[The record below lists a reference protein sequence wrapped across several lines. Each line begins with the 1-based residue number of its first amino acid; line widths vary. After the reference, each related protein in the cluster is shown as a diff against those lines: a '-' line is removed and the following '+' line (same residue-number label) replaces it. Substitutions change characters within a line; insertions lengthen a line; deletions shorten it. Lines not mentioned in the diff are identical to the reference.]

1 MLHRLRLRKPFA
13 LALGVWLAALVCAAH
28 AVGAEQKGLLWKI
41 ERDGVK
47 PSFLLGTMHSE
58 DPRVVKVAPEVQRA
72 FDASTSFTMEVV
84 LDTQTIAD
92 TAQAMVFSD
101 GRDLKTVLGTEL
113 YNKIVP
119 LMAQHGVPE
128 TILPVYKP
136 WAIFLTLSMPPAK
149 TGVFLDAALYE
160 AALTQKKVVHGLE
173 TVKEQLSIFD
183 RMTAEE
189 QSQLVA
195 DAVKHFGELKG
206 VFEEMIG
213 IYLKRDLPGLQALNE
228 KYTASDDSKLEQ
240 KLMAEL
246 IDVRNLRMVERMAPR
261 LKEGKAFVAV
271 GALHLPGDHGLLR
284 LLEKQGYRVSA
295 VY

>member
-1 MLHRLRLRKPFA
+1 MLHYRRRSFVVI
-13 LALGVWLAALVCAAH
+13 LALWFAVLSGATHAA
-28 AVGAEQKGLLWKI
+28 GAEQKGLLWKI

-58 DPRVVKVAPEVQRA
+58 DARVLKIAPEVQRA
-72 FDASTSFTMEVV
+72 FDASGSFTMEVV
-84 LDTQTIAD
+84 LDTQAIAE
-92 TAQAMVFSD
+92 TAQAMLFSD
-101 GRDLKTVLGTEL
+101 GRNLKTVLGNDL

-119 LMAQHGVPE
+119 LMAQHDVPE
-128 TILPVYKP
+128 MVLSAFKP

-149 TGVFLDAALYE
+149 TGVFLDAALYD
-160 AALTQKKVVHGLE
+160 AALVQKKAVHGLE
-173 TVKEQLSIFD
+173 TVQEQLRIFD
-183 RMTAEE
+183 RMTVEE

-195 DAVKHFGELKG
+195 DAVKHSGELKT
-206 VFEEMIG
+206 VFEEMISM
-213 IYLKRDLPGLQALNE
+213 YLKRDLPGLQALNA

-246 IDVRNLRMVERMAPR
+246 IDARNLRMLERMAPR

-271 GALHLPGDHGLLR
+271 GALHLPGERGLLR
-284 LLEKQGYRVSA
+284 LLEKAGYHVSA

>member
-1 MLHRLRLRKPFA
+1 MLHHARQTFA
-13 LALGVWLAALVCAAH
+13 LVLCFWFACATHVVA
-28 AVGAEQKGLLWKI
+28 AEQKGLLWKI

-58 DPRVVKVAPEVQRA
+58 DERVLKVAPEVQRA

-84 LDTQTIAD
+84 LDTQTIVA
-92 TAQAMVFSD
+92 TSQAMVFSD
-101 GRDLKTVLGTEL
+101 GRDLKTVLGNEL
-113 YNKIVP
+113 YSKIVP

-128 TILPVYKP
+128 MLLPTFKP

-149 TGVFLDAALYE
+149 TGMFLDAALYD
-160 AALTQKKVVHGLE
+160 AALAQKKVVHGLE
-173 TVKEQLSIFD
+173 TVQEQLSIFD
-183 RMTAEE
+183 RMTVEE

-195 DAVKHFGELKG
+195 DAVKHAGELKA

-213 IYLKRDLPGLQALNE
+213 IYLKRDLPGLQALND

-246 IDVRNLRMVERMAPR
+246 IDARNLRMIERMAPR

-271 GALHLPGDHGLLR
+271 GALHLPGEHGLLR
-284 LLEKQGYRVSA
+284 LLEQQGYRVSA

>member
-1 MLHRLRLRKPFA
+1 MLHHLRQPFA
-13 LALGVWLAALVCAAH
+13 LVLGLWLAALACATH
-28 AVGAEQKGLLWKI
+28 AAGTEQKGLLWKI
-41 ERDGVK
+41 ERDGTS

-58 DPRVVKVAPEVQRA
+58 DARVLKVAPEVQRA
-72 FDASTSFTMEVV
+72 FDVSASFTMEVV
-84 LDTQTIAD
+84 LDTQAIVE

-101 GRDLKTVLGTEL
+101 GRDLKTVLGSEL

-119 LMAQHGVPE
+119 LMVQHGVPE
-128 TILPVYKP
+128 TVLPTFKP

-149 TGVFLDAALYE
+149 TGVFLDAALYD
-160 AALTQKKVVHGLE
+160 AALAQKKAVHGLE
-173 TVKEQLSIFD
+173 SVQEQLSIFD
-183 RMTAEE
+183 RMTVEE

-195 DAVKHFGELKG
+195 DAVKHSGELKA

-213 IYLKRDLPGLQALNE
+213 VYLKRDLSGLQALND

-246 IDVRNLRMVERMAPR
+246 IDARNLRMLERMAPR

-271 GALHLPGDHGLLR
+271 GALHLPGERGLLR
-284 LLEKQGYRVSA
+284 LLERQGYRVSA

>member
-1 MLHRLRLRKPFA
+1 MLHRSRQFFLLVLGLWFA
-13 LALGVWLAALVCAAH
+13 TLTYTTHAAS
-28 AVGAEQKGLLWKI
+28 EQKGVLWKI

-47 PSFLLGTMHSE
+47 PSFLFGTMHSE
-58 DPRVVKVAPEVQRA
+58 DERVLKIAPEVQRV
-72 FDASTSFTMEVV
+72 FDASSSFTMEVV
-84 LDTQTIAD
+84 LDTQAISE

-101 GRDLKTVLGTEL
+101 GRNSKTVLGNDL
-113 YNKIVP
+113 YSKIVP
-119 LMAQHGVPE
+119 LMAQHSVPE
-128 TILPVYKP
+128 MVLPSFKP

-149 TGVFLDAALYE
+149 TGVFLDSALYDAALV
-160 AALTQKKVVHGLE
+160 QKKAVHGLE
-173 TVKEQLSIFD
+173 TVQEQLSIFD
-183 RMTAEE
+183 RLTIDE

-195 DAVKHFGELKG
+195 DAVKHAGELKA

-213 IYLKRDLPGLQALNE
+213 IYLKRDLAGLQALND

-246 IDVRNLRMVERMAPR
+246 IDARNLRMIERMSAR

-271 GALHLPGDHGLLR
+271 GALHLPGEHGLLK